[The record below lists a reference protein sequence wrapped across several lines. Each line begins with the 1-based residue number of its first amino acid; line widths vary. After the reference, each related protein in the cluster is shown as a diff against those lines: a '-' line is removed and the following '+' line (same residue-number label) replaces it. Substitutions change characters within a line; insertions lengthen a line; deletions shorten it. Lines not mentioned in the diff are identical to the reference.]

1 MRAHVSAASIG
12 SFPAGF
18 WKYSA
23 RSVNQF
29 NASGY
34 RELEYALNPLTWRTP
49 KGGLRWGI
57 VQCQT
62 SECRRLKM

>member
-1 MRAHVSAASIG
+1 MRARVSAASIG
-12 SFPAGF
+12 NFPAGF

-34 RELEYALNPLTWRTP
+34 RKLEYPDSPLTWRAP
-49 KGGLRWGI
+49 
-57 VQCQT
+57 
-62 SECRRLKM
+62 